1 MGKTET
7 ITIVA
12 LLENDPI
19 TGVKYGE
26 QEIIISKE
34 EYNKYN
40 EYSKIQKQNTNMIRV
55 TRTKQK

>member
-1 MGKTET
+1 MAKKDK
-7 ITIVA
+7 IKIVT
-12 LLENDPI
+12 LIENDPI
-19 TGVKYGE
+19 LGVKYGE